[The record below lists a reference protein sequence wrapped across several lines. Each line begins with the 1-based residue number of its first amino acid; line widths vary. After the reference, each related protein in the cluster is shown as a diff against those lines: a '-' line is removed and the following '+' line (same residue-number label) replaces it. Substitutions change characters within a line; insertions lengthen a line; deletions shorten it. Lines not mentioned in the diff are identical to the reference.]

1 MGLFTSIVSKVKES
15 VVGKVLDT
23 VTTAFVH
30 PIQTVSAIISPT
42 KTVAQVTE
50 AHFEQSLGKQI
61 GQTVLATAGYAAA
74 TLTAGAVAAKGVAA
88 TAASLI
94 PTTLKGKAIAAVA
107 APVVIGAVASQPLKA
122 AEAVAKAPSSLANVG
137 ANVAN
142 LVADPSLKNVKTL
155 ITENPV
161 LVGGAAAAGA
171 VAAGAGAAG
180 LVSGYLTRQE
190 LEKQT
195 EALERSA
202 AAAEGA
208 ILGEGTGQVL
218 EKEKV
223 TATDEGK
230 AITPETT
237 TITTGKKRY
246 RRATIKE
253 KPSVRQNVRVIVA
266 NRATSTGLRI
276 RNERYLNQRILA

>member
-1 MGLFTSIVSKVKES
+1 MGLLSSLYKVVK
-15 VVGKVLDT
+15 KPMNVL
-23 VTTAFVH
+23 TTAFVH
-30 PIQTVSAIISPT
+30 PIQTISAAVSKE
-42 KTVAQVTE
+42 KTVSQVTE

-74 TLTAGAVAAKGVAA
+74 TLTAGAVATKGIAA

-94 PTTLKGKAIAAVA
+94 PATIKGKVIAAVA
-107 APVVIGAVASQPLKA
+107 APVVIGAVAQQPLKA
-122 AEAVAKAPSSLANVG
+122 AEAITKAPSSLANVG

-155 ITENPV
+155 ISENPV

-218 EKEKV
+218 EKEKI

-237 TITTGKKRY
+237 TITTGQKR
-246 RRATIKE
+246 RRRPTIKE
-253 KPSVRQNVRVIVA
+253 KPSVRQNVRVIVT
-266 NRATSTGLRI
+266 NRAISTGLRVK
-276 RNERYLNQRILA
+276 NERYLNQRILA